1 MTSFVVFVRMMR
13 LIVEKSNDG
22 GMNMWGDRGKGGGGT
37 KKLDPSKK
45 TEPNKKELVVRV
57 I

>member
-1 MTSFVVFVRMMR
+1 MMR
-13 LIVEKSNDG
+13 LIVEKSNDRG
-22 GMNMWGDRGKGGGGT
+22 TNMWGDQGEGGGST

-45 TEPNKKELVVRV
+45 TETNKKELVVRV

>member
-1 MTSFVVFVRMMR
+1 MMR

-37 KKLDPSKK
+37 KKLDPPNK
-45 TEPNKKELVVRV
+45 TETNKKELVVRV